1 MVIPKLPKSMD
12 AKFRIIDRSKPIMI
26 DADFS
31 SSLSEDSLARFIVD
45 IVDQLDTSHIEDT
58 YSHIGN
64 KSYPPKMMLSLL
76 FYSYSQGIFSSRK
89 IEQATS
95 ELIPVMFI
103 THGISPD
110 HSVIAR
116 FRKHFGKEIECLF
129 VQILEIASSMDV
141 FKLGDISLDGTK
153 IEANASK
160 NKALS
165 YAYTIKLTKQIEEE
179 IEKLMKASEE
189 SDGHDFDDLNIP
201 DEIKDREDR
210 LHKIK
215 AAKLEIEARRKIKYD
230 QEKKEYD
237 ENQAERAKKEKELGR
252 KLGGRKPI
260 EPNPDPKPSDQV
272 SLTDEESRIMPT
284 GGGFKQAYNAQAA
297 VDMDSRLIVENH
309 VSQNTNDKKELEPA
323 LDKIAQL
330 PETLGKVKRA
340 AVDSG
345 YNSDSNKAIAAGH
358 KIDLHVPKGRKKHN
372 SFLNDHVDNQA
383 LNDRGKERIAFYS
396 KRKSTIEP
404 IFGVIKSVIGFRKF
418 SLRGIDAVSAEW
430 SLVCMAYNLKRLCV
444 LKMKIA

>member
-1 MVIPKLPKSMD
+1 M
-12 AKFRIIDRSKPIMI
+12 AGKFRYIDRTKPIVI

-31 SSLSEDSLARFIVD
+31 SVLSGESLARFIVD
-45 IVDQLDTSHIEDT
+45 IVEELDVSNIEDT

-64 KSYPPKMMLSLL
+64 KSYPPNMMLSLL

-110 HSVIAR
+110 HTVIAR
-116 FRKHFGKEIECLF
+116 FRKYFGKEIECMF
-129 VQILEIASSMDV
+129 SQILEIASSMDV

-153 IEANASK
+153 IGANASK

-165 YAYTIKLTKQIEEE
+165 HAYTIKLSKQIEEE
-179 IEKLMKASEE
+179 IQKLMKASEE
-189 SDGHDFDDLNIP
+189 AGGHDFGDLIIP
-201 DEIKDREDR
+201 DEIQNREDR
-210 LHKIK
+210 LRKIK

-230 QEKKEYD
+230 QEKQEYD
-237 ENQAERAKKEKELGR
+237 DKQVIRAKKEKEQGR

-272 SLTDEESRIMPT
+272 NLTDEESRIMPT
-284 GGGFKQAYNAQAA
+284 PGGGFKQAYNAQAA

-309 VSQNTNDKKELEPA
+309 VSQNSNDKKELEPA
-323 LDKIAQL
+323 LDKIDQL
-330 PETLGKVKRA
+330 PESLGKVKRA

-345 YNSDSNKAIAAGH
+345 YNSQSNKDIAADY
-358 KIDLHVPKGRKKHN
+358 KIDLHVPKGRQKHN
-372 SFLNDHVDNQA
+372 NFLNNHVGNQA
-383 LNDRGKERIAFYS
+383 LSDREKERMDFYA

-404 IFGVIKSVIGFRKF
+404 IFGVIKSVIGFTKF
-418 SLRGIDAVSAEW
+418 SLRGIDAVTSEW
-430 SLVCMAYNLKRLCV
+430 SLVCIAYNLKRLCV